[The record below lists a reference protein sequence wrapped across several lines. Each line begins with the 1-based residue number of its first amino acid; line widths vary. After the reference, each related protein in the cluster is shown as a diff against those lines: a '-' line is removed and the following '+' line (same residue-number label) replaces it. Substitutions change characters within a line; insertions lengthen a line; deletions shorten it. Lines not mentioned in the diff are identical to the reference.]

1 LTFFTSDEFFRLKSQ
16 KKWVFQQ
23 AVRGLRRR
31 KGVNQTEL
39 ALEFDRTQTWCA
51 RLERGAVPVD
61 DAMFARLLSAI
72 DRIAAR
78 KEAIAKAQFEAAER
92 VARDFEIPKIQADA
106 GR

>member
-1 LTFFTSDEFFRLKSQ
+1 MNRHGEIKG
-16 KKWVFQQ
+16 W
-23 AVRGLRRR
+23 RRR

-39 ALEFDRTQTWCA
+39 ALEFGKTQTWCA
-51 RLERGAVPVD
+51 RLEKGAVSVD

-92 VARDFEIPKIQADA
+92 VARDFETPKIHADA

>member
-1 LTFFTSDEFFRLKSQ
+1 
-16 KKWVFQQ
+16 
-23 AVRGLRRR
+23 
-31 KGVNQTEL
+31 
-39 ALEFDRTQTWCA
+39 
-51 RLERGAVPVD
+51 
-61 DAMFARLLSAI
+61 MFARLLSAI

>member
-1 LTFFTSDEFFRLKSQ
+1 MNRHGKI
-16 KKWVFQQ
+16 KWW
-23 AVRGLRRR
+23 RRR

-39 ALEFDRTQTWCA
+39 ALEFGKTQTWCA
-51 RLERGAVPVD
+51 RLEKGAITVD
-61 DAMFARLLSAI
+61 DAMLARLLSAV

-92 VARDFEIPKIQADA
+92 VASEFEIPKIPADA